1 MCNLLESLPPPKP
14 ASNTTSTDSTN
25 FVIVPHT
32 GNGRV
37 ADKTAFPFQLSKEG
51 AFETYKEIRLEVP
64 LGVELFD
71 VGRKELGEL
80 AAKVVQ
86 YESPIHVEEVARRV
100 REAFVL
106 GRTGRRI
113 LESISDALEQVGRQG
128 KVSREGEFWSATNS
142 SLKNPRCRRGA
153 AGSLRRPD
161 RIAPVEYRLAIV
173 AVLQAA
179 VAASSSEVT
188 IGVARVMGFDRTGPD
203 LDQAISTQI
212 DFMIQNGQVQATDGK
227 IHLS

>member
-1 MCNLLESLPPPKP
+1 
-14 ASNTTSTDSTN
+14 
-25 FVIVPHT
+25 
-32 GNGRV
+32 
-37 ADKTAFPFQLSKEG
+37 
-51 AFETYKEIRLEVP
+51 

-71 VGRKELGEL
+71 VARKELGEL

-86 YESPIHVEEVARRV
+86 YEGPIHVEEVARRV
-100 REAFVL
+100 REAFGL

-128 KVSREGEFWSATNS
+128 KVAREGEFWSAANS
-142 SLKNPRCRRGA
+142 GLKNPRCRRGA
-153 AGSLRRPD
+153 AASLRRPD

-179 VAASSSEVT
+179 VAASSSELTV
-188 IGVARVMGFDRTGPD
+188 GVARIMGFDRTGPD
-203 LDQAISTQI
+203 LDQAISDQI
-212 DFMIQNGQVQATDGK
+212 ELMIQNGQVQATDGK